1 MPQRED
7 RILVK
12 GAGTF
17 LDDLV
22 LPGMLHAT
30 LLRSPLPHARLKTV
44 GGAAARSI
52 PGVHA
57 VVDATHLAERY
68 VAIRFG
74 SDRIRPYA
82 LHPLAVDKVNY
93 VGEAVACV
101 LASSRNAG
109 GDCAAWPAGVPA
121 SPSAARTA
129 AANVLI
135 IALTPMPGSAVA
147 SVTDAAAGPA

>member
-1 MPQRED
+1 MSQRED

-30 LLRSPLPHARLKTV
+30 LLRSPLPHARLKTIDGV
-44 GGAAARSI
+44 SALSL
-52 PGVHA
+52 PGVRA
-57 VVDATHLAERY
+57 AVDASDLADRY

-101 LASSRNAG
+101 LANRRS
-109 GDCAAWPAGVPA
+109 AWE
-121 SPSAARTA
+121 
-129 AANVLI
+129 
-135 IALTPMPGSAVA
+135 
-147 SVTDAAAGPA
+147 D